1 MNFESVLTANKFWI
15 DVQLRWGDYDQHDI
29 ERYARSKYLDY
40 TDDSNCVYPS
50 PCGVLLAIDLA
61 YNLHSGYGNYFPG
74 LKPLLQQTMNKII
87 KNNPA
92 LLGFCI
98 PKVKYRETLPLKK

>member
-1 MNFESVLTANKFWI
+1 M
-15 DVQLRWGDYDQHDI
+15 
-29 ERYARSKYLDY
+29 DY

-74 LKPLLQQTMNKII
+74 LKPLLQQTMN
-87 KNNPA
+87 
-92 LLGFCI
+92 
-98 PKVKYRETLPLKK
+98 